1 MQNPCKKVLASLLL
15 AVLTVV
21 FLGTPGM
28 AEECTGEEQKD
39 PAVMTIDAA
48 VVRPLGAVATVA
60 GFAVFVVSSPFSA
73 LGGNIQEAWDTLVV
87 SPAEFTFQRP
97 LGQFECEPEPPYKK
111 QK

>member
-1 MQNPCKKVLASLLL
+1 MRNSCKRVLTSLLL

-39 PAVMTIDAA
+39 PAVMTVDAL

-60 GFAVFVVSSPFSA
+60 GLAVFVVSSPFSA
-73 LGGNIQEAWDTLVV
+73 LGGNIREAWESLVT

-97 LGQFECEPEPPYKK
+97 LGQFDCEPELPYKK
-111 QK
+111 RI